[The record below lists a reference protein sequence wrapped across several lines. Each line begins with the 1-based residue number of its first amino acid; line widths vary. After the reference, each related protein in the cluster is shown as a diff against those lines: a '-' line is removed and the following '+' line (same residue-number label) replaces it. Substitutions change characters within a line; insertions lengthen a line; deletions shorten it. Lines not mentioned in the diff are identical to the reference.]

1 MGPIAVLVN
10 NAASDDRHAIESVT
24 QEYWDNC
31 QNINLRPHFFSAQA
45 VVEGMKALNGGSII
59 NLSSNSFYA

>member
-1 MGPIAVLVN
+1 MYIAVLVN

-31 QNINLRPHFFSAQA
+31 QSIILIFSAQA
-45 VVEGMKALNGGSII
+45 VVEGMKAINVDQLSIC
-59 NLSSNSFYA
+59 LPTSSC